1 MGKLY
6 TRNYNKPRQVIHP
19 LVEYK
24 YDSRDINNAI
34 SSKNIPAK
42 VQTKIDR
49 ISEFLDK
56 QLLKNEMRVYRGEG
70 SFGVFDSVVLDEKNN
85 ITLKPVLKKFTEKF
99 EEGKVNE
106 KEVQEFISKFL
117 KKRIITQERFMSTA
131 IEPAAID
138 KYAKKVFWDIDI
150 PAKSKASMIESYN
163 VERDSEAELLIQRMS
178 KLLIKEAKYDSSNK
192 RWYLK
197 AELKQGSV
205 ENAMH

>member
-1 MGKLY
+1 M
-6 TRNYNKPRQVIHP
+6 
-19 LVEYK
+19 
-24 YDSRDINNAI
+24 
-34 SSKNIPAK
+34 
-42 VQTKIDR
+42 
-49 ISEFLDK
+49 
-56 QLLKNEMRVYRGEG
+56 
-70 SFGVFDSVVLDEKNN
+70 
-85 ITLKPVLKKFTEKF
+85 
-99 EEGKVNE
+99 NE